1 MTSHKIKIFYE
12 YTIFHRVAELIY
24 TAFFTNTGIPSCMHK
39 SWGSILESQPSMSA
53 DVSGVAL
60 KETDY
65 VAFECQAFD
74 ASGVGFYEI
83 VMADHLKKKTY

>member
-1 MTSHKIKIFYE
+1 MNKN
-12 YTIFHRVAELIY
+12 A
-24 TAFFTNTGIPSCMHK
+24 
-39 SWGSILESQPSMSA
+39 GSILESSPIMPA

-65 VAFECQAFD
+65 IALECQAFD

-83 VMADHLKKKTY
+83 VMVDQLKKKTY

>member
-1 MTSHKIKIFYE
+1 M
-12 YTIFHRVAELIY
+12 
-24 TAFFTNTGIPSCMHK
+24 NK
-39 SWGSILESQPSMSA
+39 SGGSILESLPSMPA

-65 VAFECQAFD
+65 VAFECQSFD

-83 VMADHLKKKTY
+83 I

>member
-1 MTSHKIKIFYE
+1 M
-12 YTIFHRVAELIY
+12 
-24 TAFFTNTGIPSCMHK
+24 NK
-39 SWGSILESQPSMSA
+39 SEGSILESPPSIPA

-65 VAFECQAFD
+65 IAIECQAFD

-83 VMADHLKKKTY
+83 VMVDHLKKILVG

>member
-1 MTSHKIKIFYE
+1 
-12 YTIFHRVAELIY
+12 
-24 TAFFTNTGIPSCMHK
+24 
-39 SWGSILESQPSMSA
+39 MSA